1 MKEDKKKKIRLA
13 VQIAS
18 FAFALFWLVLII
30 AGSNYVI
37 HQICPYAV
45 VCFGINGATLLNIG
59 GLVMAGAIIFS
70 LAVLVYTMFYGR
82 RFCAWLCPLGSLQE
96 WIYSIR
102 SKKYRMKHRA
112 PYYVDR
118 RLAWIKYAILAVTS
132 VLSVLGLGYL
142 FIRLCPFYSLAMLP
156 RLAIPGLVIIALIIV
171 KSFFGEREWCRFLCP
186 YAALMNVFQYLGELV
201 GIRRKKIRRN
211 LERCTDCGLCSL
223 NCPMN
228 INICESEYVHS
239 PNCIHC
245 GICTQKCPK
254 PGTCTEECECEK

>member
-45 VCFGINGATLLNIG
+45 VCFGISGATLLNIG

-171 KSFFGEREWCRFLCP
+171 KSFFGEREWL
-186 YAALMNVFQYLGELV
+186 
-201 GIRRKKIRRN
+201 
-211 LERCTDCGLCSL
+211 S
-223 NCPMN
+223 
-228 INICESEYVHS
+228 
-239 PNCIHC
+239 
-245 GICTQKCPK
+245 
-254 PGTCTEECECEK
+254 